1 MKRSF
6 YVTSNYNLV
15 HNLHTKHYLPAEW
28 MGLLAN
34 AAVWTG
40 VDRTGV
46 LEGRIR
52 YVVRD
57 CDRIPE
63 QIHTKATLEEIVTNR
78 AEYLLKKHKD
88 KNIYLSW
95 SGGIDSTLALVSLL
109 KAGADKLDNF
119 TIVMEDKSIEEYPLF
134 FNNFID
140 KKLSY
145 TVHSTNFRPR
155 MILGDHS
162 VTISGELGDQI
173 MGSSLAVHNYL
184 DYINMPWK
192 ETLEKIA
199 FFPNLK
205 NPRTGIPGLFLLSDE
220 GKKMAMPLLEYYVDQ
235 SPIDIKTTYD
245 FLWWLNFSMKW
256 CILKHA
262 DFTVYYKSNK
272 LTPEEFDS
280 REPFY
285 DDAELQRWSMTNPDL
300 KIKKTE
306 ASYKWTFKDLIYKYT
321 KDADYRDHKLKVL
334 SAPSETSL
342 NTSHLNTTTT
352 RMSVDNNLNLIS
364 AAELSK
370 PEILKQFLN

>member
-1 MKRSF
+1 
-6 YVTSNYNLV
+6 
-15 HNLHTKHYLPAEW
+15 
-28 MGLLAN
+28 
-34 AAVWTG
+34 
-40 VDRTGV
+40 
-46 LEGRIR
+46 
-52 YVVRD
+52 
-57 CDRIPE
+57 
-63 QIHTKATLEEIVTNR
+63 
-78 AEYLLKKHKD
+78 
-88 KNIYLSW
+88 
-95 SGGIDSTLALVSLL
+95 
-109 KAGADKLDNF
+109 
-119 TIVMEDKSIEEYPLF
+119 
-134 FNNFID
+134 
-140 KKLSY
+140 
-145 TVHSTNFRPR
+145 
-155 MILGDHS
+155 
-162 VTISGELGDQI
+162 
-173 MGSSLAVHNYL
+173 
-184 DYINMPWK
+184 
-192 ETLEKIA
+192 
-199 FFPNLK
+199 
-205 NPRTGIPGLFLLSDE
+205 
-220 GKKMAMPLLEYYVDQ
+220 
-235 SPIDIKTTYD
+235 
-245 FLWWLNFSMKW
+245 MKW